1 MWRELYEVDPE
12 IFRVI
17 YWETKRQEEFLDLIA
32 SENHSPTAVLTAIGT
47 SLSNKYAEGYPR
59 RRYYGGCEYVDI
71 AEELARERAKKLF
84 GAEHANVQPHSGTQA
99 NMAVYFAVL
108 EPGDRIL
115 SMDLA
120 SGGHLSHGSP
130 VSFSGRLYEVFH
142 YGVSK
147 KDELIDFDEVRR
159 LAREV
164 RPKVIV
170 AGYSAY
176 PREVPF
182 DKFKEIADEVG
193 AFLLAD
199 IAHTAG
205 LVATGFHKS
214 PVPYADF
221 VTGTTHKT
229 LRGPRGGFVLT
240 RKDLAKSVD
249 RAVFP
254 RTQGGPQMHSIAAKA
269 VAFKIAGTEA
279 FKKYQEQVVKNS
291 RALAEALRERGL
303 RLVSGG
309 TDTHLSVVDLRP
321 IGITGKKAEDALEK
335 AGITVNM
342 EAIPFD
348 PEKATV
354 TSGIRLGTPAVTT
367 RGMKEDEMKKIAEL
381 LMRVLKD
388 PDDERVRKEVKGEV
402 LELCRA
408 FPVYRDLLNEM
419 LEVSDPSFVDVDP
432 LTNI

>member
-1 MWRELYEVDPE
+1 MWRNLYKDDPE
-12 IFRVI
+12 IFRLI
-17 YWETKRQEEFLDLIA
+17 YWETKRQEEYLDLIA
-32 SENHSPTAVLTAIGT
+32 SENHSPASVLRAIGT
-47 SLSNKYAEGYPR
+47 SLSNKYAEGYPG

-71 AEELARERAKKLF
+71 AEDLARERAKTLF

-108 EPGDRIL
+108 EPGDTIL
-115 SMDLA
+115 SMDLS

-130 VSFSGRLYEVFH
+130 VSFSGRLYKVFH
-142 YGVSK
+142 YGVT
-147 KDELIDFDEVRR
+147 KDTETVDFDEVFR
-159 LAREV
+159 LANEV
-164 RPKVIV
+164 KPKVIV

-182 DKFKEIADEVG
+182 EKFKEIAEGVG
-193 AFLLAD
+193 AYLLAD
-199 IAHTAG
+199 IAHIAG

-229 LRGPRGGFVLT
+229 LRGPRGGFILT
-240 RKDLAKSVD
+240 RKDLAKKLD

-269 VAFKIAGTEA
+269 VAFRIAETDA
-279 FKKYQEQVVKNS
+279 FKGYQGQIVRNS
-291 RALAEALRERGL
+291 RALAEALREHGL

-309 TDTHLSVVDLRP
+309 TDTHLSVIDLRP
-321 IGITGKKAEDALEK
+321 IKMTGKLAEDSLEK

-348 PEKATV
+348 PEKPTV
-354 TSGIRLGTPAVTT
+354 TSGIRIGTPAVTT
-367 RGMKEDEMKKIAEL
+367 RGMKEKEMKIIADL
-381 LMRVLKD
+381 IIRVLRD
-388 PDDERVRKEVKGEV
+388 PHSETIQKKVRKEV
-402 LELCRA
+402 LELCKE
-408 FPVYRDLLNEM
+408 FPVYRDLLQEM
-419 LEVSDPSFVDVDP
+419 LNASDPSFVDVDP
-432 LTNI
+432 LSNL